1 MGFGAAALLEGGLTG
16 VAVAVKELTLP
27 PAQWRVGGV
36 PLLALL
42 SSQPKTGY
50 RRHELVVPSQEVS
63 LSDQPYQVL
72 KAHER
77 AWKFVDHYANPG
89 PVQYMDEGAS
99 SVSDTIMALYDVET
113 EIAQEIKGLCAAVR
127 SDTMFAEHPHLLV
140 AALSALRAAKGV
152 LRSMTEQQSLG

>member
-1 MGFGAAALLEGGLTG
+1 
-16 VAVAVKELTLP
+16 
-27 PAQWRVGGV
+27 
-36 PLLALL
+36 
-42 SSQPKTGY
+42 
-50 RRHELVVPSQEVS
+50 
-63 LSDQPYQVL
+63 
-72 KAHER
+72 
-77 AWKFVDHYANPG
+77 
-89 PVQYMDEGAS
+89 MDEGAS